1 MGTLLESNTHVA
13 IPLLKAGLAKLDPGV
28 QAYHLEFCRAQ
39 DSAITK
45 KLKVCVAM
53 CIMAIAFLLT
63 NHVNNNIHFVA
74 DLGE

>member
-1 MGTLLESNTHVA
+1 MGALLESNTHVE
-13 IPLLKAGLAKLDPGV
+13 IPLLKAGLAKLEPGPS
-28 QAYHLEFCRAQ
+28 YHVEFCRAQ

-63 NHVNNNIHFVA
+63 NRVNNNIHFVA